1 MAILRANNN
10 TLSSVTALPF
20 ATGGLVKL
28 FVGSGTAASSFSIDN
43 TYINSTYDNYLVFV
57 NSAPSE
63 HNRTARIRFNTSN
76 SANTNSYY
84 YYEAEVHS
92 SSTHAYNHSGTDGI
106 LMAYPG
112 IGHSSG
118 GGTGGTY
125 TSNFYLLNVNSTT
138 TSTYVHGATSLVDTS
153 DNSQSSTFRGGFI
166 LGQRA
171 LVTNGFTLYFSSGN
185 ITVNSIAVYGIVKT

>member
-1 MAILRANNN
+1 
-10 TLSSVTALPF
+10 
-20 ATGGLVKL
+20 LVKL
-28 FVGSGTAASSFSIDN
+28 FVGSGTEASSFSIDN

-57 NSAPSE
+57 NAAPSE

-84 YYEAEVHS
+84 YYETEVHS

-106 LMAYPG
+106 LLAYQG

-125 TSNFYLLNVNSTT
+125 TSNFYLMNVNSTT
-138 TSTYVHGATSLVDTS
+138 TSTYVHGATSIVDTS

-185 ITVNSIAVYGIVKT
+185 ITVNSIAVYGIAK